1 MTNQTNAT
9 GHTQQ
14 IPLDTAQLIDET
26 MMAERARCL
35 AWVDAHMLATQKL
48 LDNPDTHFMTLVA
61 AAEERAG
68 LRMIRQRIESGETP

>member
-1 MTNQTNAT
+1 
-9 GHTQQ
+9 
-14 IPLDTAQLIDET
+14 
-26 MMAERARCL
+26 
-35 AWVDAHMLATQKL
+35 MLATQKL